1 MKPKRR
7 LAFRILKWGLLSLVL
22 LCLAIVFF
30 VAPYWMAH
38 FIMTF
43 GTRPMD
49 LELTS
54 TPADFDIPFEE
65 VSFMSSDGVPL
76 KGWYLGGGDR
86 SASIVCA
93 HGLFRSRREVL
104 DRGVLLR
111 RAGFNVL
118 LLDSRR
124 HGESGG
130 ERVTLGFKERFDV
143 QGGVRFLQNRN
154 PDDRMLLFG
163 VSMGGAAS
171 LLAAAETPEVMLVI
185 ADSSFLSLEH
195 TITHHLEL
203 FFGLPPFPLGEELMF
218 FIERGAGFRKEEFDL
233 EQAVA
238 KISDRPILFI
248 AGSDDQRMPIELQRR
263 LYRAARSPMS
273 ELVIID
279 GATHGAA
286 YRTEPDTYREVLLEF
301 LSRVLEPPA
310 PTGGQ

>member
-7 LAFRILKWGLLSLVL
+7 LLFRLLQWGLLTLVVLSLVL
-22 LCLAIVFF
+22 VFF
-30 VAPYWMAH
+30 VVPYSLAH
-38 FIMTF
+38 FITTLR
-43 GTRPMD
+43 TRPMD

-54 TPADFDIPFEE
+54 SPADFDIAFEE
-65 VSFMSSDGVPL
+65 VSFVSSDGIPL

-86 SASIVCA
+86 GASVVCA

-104 DRGVLLR
+104 DRGVFLH

-154 PDDRMLLFG
+154 PDDRIMLFG

-171 LLAAAETPEVMLVI
+171 LLAAVETPEVMLVI
-185 ADSSFLSLEH
+185 ADSSFLSFEH
-195 TITHHLEL
+195 TITHHLDL
-203 FFGLPPFPLGEELMF
+203 FFGLPRFPLGDELMF
-218 FIERGAGFRKEEFDL
+218 FIERRAGFRKEKFDL
-233 EQAVA
+233 EKAVG
-238 KISDRPILFI
+238 KIGNRPILFI
-248 AGSDDQRMPIELQRR
+248 AGSDDQRTPVELQGR
-263 LYRAARSPMS
+263 LYRAAKSPMS
-273 ELVIID
+273 ELVVID

-286 YRTEPDTYREVLLEF
+286 YRTQPDTYQQVLLEF
-301 LSRVLEPPA
+301 ISRVMA
-310 PTGGQ
+310 SSTPTGAR